1 MKIKSGFVIHSVG
14 DEHIVVPVGE
24 RTRNFHGIVRLNNSG
39 QYLWEIMKDE
49 FTVQTLVSALLE
61 KYDVTAET
69 AEKTATAFIKELED
83 GGLLE
88 K

>member
-39 QYLWEIMKDE
+39 TYLWEIMKDE

-61 KYDVTAET
+61 KYDVTEET
-69 AEKTATAFIKELED
+69 AEKTVNAFIKELED
-83 GGLLE
+83 GGLIE